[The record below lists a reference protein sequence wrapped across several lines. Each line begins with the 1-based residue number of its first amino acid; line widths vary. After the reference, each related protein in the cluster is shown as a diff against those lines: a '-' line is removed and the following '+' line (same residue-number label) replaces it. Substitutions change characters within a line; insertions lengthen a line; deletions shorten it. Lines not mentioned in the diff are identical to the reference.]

1 MLNLGLLLFVFGNL
15 KAGISLMFLSSLW
28 ELAKSVENETVKW
41 QQMLT
46 AFLTFILFTQILG
59 V

>member
-1 MLNLGLLLFVFGNL
+1 MLTLGLLFFALGNL

-28 ELAKSVENETVKW
+28 GLAKSVENETMEW
-41 QQMLT
+41 QGMVNT
-46 AFLTFILFTQILG
+46 FLTLIIFFQIMG